1 MPGYELIGKEE
12 KKAVNDIFDNGSVL
26 FAHGFEKKRK
36 NYHVR
41 EFEKKINKYFNCKYS
56 LAVSSGTAAIKI
68 ALKSL
73 GVKKGDEV
81 ITQAFNFIATIEAII
96 DVGAK
101 PVLVNVDHTL
111 NMDPNLLV
119 KKITKK
125 TKVVLPVHML
135 GYPCNMDKIK
145 KICKEKKIKI
155 VEDNCESLG
164 GKYKNKFLG
173 NLGDVGILSFDFG
186 KTITTGE
193 GGMILTNN
201 KKIYDYCREYHDH
214 GHKNIAGLSRGKDKV
229 KIPGFNYR
237 MTELQGAIGKVQ
249 LKKLKTILSNNK
261 IKYDILKKNILSFRK
276 RDLPIYGKSNF
287 DCFIFFVSKNSKKK
301 IIEILNNFNIGTKNL
316 PDAIKWHCA
325 YYWKHIFT
333 KKECLEV
340 KFTYNLLKSTI
351 AIPILFTK
359 KKLIYKKI
367 ASKIN
372 NINV

>member
-1 MPGYELIGKEE
+1 
-12 KKAVNDIFDNGSVL
+12 
-26 FAHGFEKKRK
+26 
-36 NYHVR
+36 
-41 EFEKKINKYFNCKYS
+41 
-56 LAVSSGTAAIKI
+56 
-68 ALKSL
+68 
-73 GVKKGDEV
+73 
-81 ITQAFNFIATIEAII
+81 
-96 DVGAK
+96 
-101 PVLVNVDHTL
+101 
-111 NMDPNLLV
+111 
-119 KKITKK
+119 
-125 TKVVLPVHML
+125 
-135 GYPCNMDKIK
+135 
-145 KICKEKKIKI
+145 
-155 VEDNCESLG
+155 
-164 GKYKNKFLG
+164 
-173 NLGDVGILSFDFG
+173 
-186 KTITTGE
+186 
-193 GGMILTNN
+193 
-201 KKIYDYCREYHDH
+201 
-214 GHKNIAGLSRGKDKV
+214 
-229 KIPGFNYR
+229 